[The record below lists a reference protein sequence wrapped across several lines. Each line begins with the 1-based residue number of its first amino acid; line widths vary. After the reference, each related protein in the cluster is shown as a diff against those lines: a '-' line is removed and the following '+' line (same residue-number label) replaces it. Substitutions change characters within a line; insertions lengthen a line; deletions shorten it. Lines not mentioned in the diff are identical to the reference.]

1 MSPEGGG
8 RGAGGRPPESAGTPA
23 EPAASGRPAEAPP
36 VAAPAGLPHA
46 HVTTRSFECDGVVW
60 EARVAGQGV
69 WGTGNYALGLVEAIY
84 FATAVAP
91 DVPLREV
98 LVPRGR
104 FATLYDSELVEL
116 FAAATPIAKRG
127 GAG

>member
-1 MSPEGGG
+1 MSPQGGG
-8 RGAGGRPPESAGTPA
+8 RGTGGRPPEPGRTPA
-23 EPAASGRPAEAPP
+23 EPAASGRPAETPP
-36 VAAPAGLPHA
+36 VAAPAALPHA
-46 HVTTRSFECDGVVW
+46 DVTPRSFECDGVVW
-60 EARVAGQGV
+60 EARLAGEGV
-69 WGTGNYALGLVEAIY
+69 WGTGNYALGLVEAIH

-116 FAAATPIAKRG
+116 FAAATPIVRRG